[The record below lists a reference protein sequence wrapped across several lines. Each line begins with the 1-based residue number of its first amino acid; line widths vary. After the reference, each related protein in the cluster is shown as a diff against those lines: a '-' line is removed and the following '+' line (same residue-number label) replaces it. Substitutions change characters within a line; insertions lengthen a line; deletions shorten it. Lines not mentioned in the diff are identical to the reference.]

1 MNRPAGPFFF
11 GRGTFSGNPCLGGTG
26 VPVRLRRGLP
36 GAAALVAV
44 PVQGLRG
51 RRPPMALTDNR
62 VSPVAARCAAAR
74 QAWP

>member
-1 MNRPAGPFFF
+1 MNRGLRAPFLWSW
-11 GRGTFSGNPCLGGTG
+11 TFSGNPCLGGTG